1 MYPKLPNVELSG
13 GRSGEDVAHGSAHRG
28 PAGGQWLGWVVGY
41 FTASGRKLAPPAA
54 SVTLPASPK
63 RGHARFQKEEKN
75 DSRPQP
81 EARTRSSKSPR
92 NFFHHTTTLLLGLSI
107 RKTTEFMPKSPVFLL
122 RDVIRRTVTLKF
134 ETNSS
139 PGRQKIKGASQGI
152 LSDYTPTPF
161 LSREPRRQSP

>member
-1 MYPKLPNVELSG
+1 V
-13 GRSGEDVAHGSAHRG
+13 GEAAKMSHGSAHRG
-28 PAGGQWLGWVVGY
+28 PADGQWSDWIRGY
-41 FTASGRKLAPPAA
+41 FTANGRKLAPPAA
-54 SVTLPASPK
+54 SVTLPSSPT
-63 RGHARFQKEEKN
+63 RGHARFQKEGKN

-107 RKTTEFMPKSPVFLL
+107 RKTTEFMPKSPVLLL

-139 PGRQKIKGASQGI
+139 PGRQRSQRCFAGDLI
-152 LSDYTPTPF
+152 DQIISPPPF